1 MRWPA
6 KSSGHPPTGRVPG
19 RRDAGMVTAEL
30 AVAIPAVVL
39 VLAVC
44 LAGLGAVIDQVR
56 CVDAARL
63 GARAAAR
70 GDSPARVRAL
80 TARAAPQGAQVSIG
94 SAGGAVRVV
103 VTATTG
109 GWAGFVPS
117 WSLLATATTP
127 VEQGAR

>member
-1 MRWPA
+1 
-6 KSSGHPPTGRVPG
+6 
-19 RRDAGMVTAEL
+19 MVSAEL
-30 AVAIPAVVL
+30 ATAVPALLLVL
-39 VLAVC
+39 V
-44 LAGLGAVIDQVR
+44 AGVGAVRVGVDQLR

-70 GDSPARVRAL
+70 GDPPAEVRAL
-80 TARAAPQGAQVSIG
+80 TARAAPKGAQVSIG
-94 SAGGAVRVV
+94 SARGEVRVV

-127 VEQGAR
+127 VEQGAG

>member
-1 MRWPA
+1 
-6 KSSGHPPTGRVPG
+6 
-19 RRDAGMVTAEL
+19 MVTAEL

-63 GARAAAR
+63 AARALAR
-70 GDSPARVRAL
+70 GDPAAGVRAM
-80 TARAAPQGAQVSIG
+80 ASRAAPSGAQVSM
-94 SAGGAVRVV
+94 SLARNEVRVV
-103 VTATTG
+103 VTASTG

-117 WSLLATATTP
+117 WNLVATAVTP
-127 VEQGAR
+127 VEQGAG